1 MYAWSMSAELCA
13 IEVRSK
19 PSRSFRVIVLVM
31 PAQAIRW
38 DADGVAAVLELETL
52 VPDFRLVARHVFF
65 GEDAAVCL
73 NVGGDRPGDVAL
85 VEGVGSA
92 LAYCFE
98 DVGEFGLLENRAV
111 NDIAHRHVAAGP
123 EYTAEFVVSGDHP

>member
-1 MYAWSMSAELCA
+1 MEHVGGVVRHRRQIEAVEELEGHRA
-13 IEVRSK
+13 G
-19 PSRSFRVIVLVM
+19 
-31 PAQAIRW
+31 
-38 DADGVAAVLELETL
+38 DAGAGEGRDAHGVTAVLELEAF
-52 VPDFRLVARHVFF
+52 VPDFRFVACHVIF

-73 NVGGDRPGDVAL
+73 NVGGDRLGDVAL

-111 NDIAHRHVAAGP
+111 NDIAHRQVAAGP
-123 EYTAEFVVSGDHP
+123 EYAAQFVVAGDHS